1 VLRGLFYSQEIISSL
16 ALIGLSLTSDI
27 LKPEGNMSLA
37 RTNYVFFLIYSGVC
51 FSKITRIFATVL
63 QELPQVKAV
72 FGVMTNLQTFLQNL
86 FGMMIC
92 MFLLFGQWGVN
103 TFGGL
108 VNSQTPFEYHNQM
121 GMTLP
126 KDYHKINFN
135 DFPNSVVALYNIFTK
150 SNWMNIANMYLV
162 EKEDKNYK
170 WFFLIFLVISTLVIL
185 NLIIGFI
192 VDIILTH
199 LNKKYSKYIKI
210 DEEMLKQIK
219 GDDDG
224 DESSEEEVEDE
235 DVFVDDE
242 NEADLEAKAKALATA
257 FNKGLEKNFQA
268 LGVGEKKLDKKAEA
282 QIEFMPII

>member
-1 VLRGLFYSQEIISSL
+1 MLRGLFYSQEIISSL
-16 ALIGLSLTSDI
+16 ALIGLSLTSDF
-27 LKPEGNMSLA
+27 LKPDGSMTLA

-72 FGVMTNLQTFLQNL
+72 FGVMANLKTFLENL

-121 GMTLP
+121 GVHLP

-135 DFPNSVVALYNIFTK
+135 DFPNSMVALYNIFTK
-150 SNWMNIANMYLV
+150 SNWLLIANMYLV
-162 EKEDKNYK
+162 EKEDKNYR

-192 VDIILTH
+192 VDVILTH

-219 GDDDG
+219 TEDDG
-224 DESSEEEVEDE
+224 YDSSEEEVEDE

-242 NEADLEAKAKALATA
+242 KESDLEARAKALAAA

-268 LGVGEKKLDKKAEA
+268 LGGAGKRLDKKAEA